1 MEDATMMMLWTVLGI
16 AVALA
21 VVLAGTFAKAQREA
35 DEIREAARRRRQM
48 IVESIERPVPDV
60 RRFQRMRRERRLET
74 LRRHYGRRAGGSA
87 A

>member
-1 MEDATMMMLWTVLGI
+1 MMMLWTVLGI

-21 VVLAGTFAKAQREA
+21 LVLAGTFAKAQREA

-48 IVESIERPVPDV
+48 IVESIERPAPDV
-60 RRFQRMRRERRLET
+60 RRFQRMRRERRLES